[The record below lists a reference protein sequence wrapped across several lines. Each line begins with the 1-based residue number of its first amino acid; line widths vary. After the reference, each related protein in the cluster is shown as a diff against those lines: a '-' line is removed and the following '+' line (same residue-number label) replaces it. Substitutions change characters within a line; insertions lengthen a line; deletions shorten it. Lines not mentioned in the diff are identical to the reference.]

1 MDYRALLL
9 EGSVQPFLLKARYG
23 IERESQRVT
32 EDGQLVTTNH
42 PKSLGNRKYHP
53 YIQTDFAET
62 QVELITPVCQ
72 SIPELFRYLAA
83 IHDVCYRS
91 LDGQEMLWP
100 LSMPPH
106 LPLKEEEIRLAKLDR
121 FEDVLYRRYLAK
133 TYGRRK
139 QMMSGIHFNFEF
151 GDDLLRRLFAQQTE
165 ETDYQ
170 QFKTKVYLK
179 VTRNYLSHRWFIT
192 YLFGASP
199 LSEPNF
205 FVGAAGPKEP
215 VRSLRN
221 SSFGYKN
228 HDDVQVRY
236 DTLPHY
242 LEDLQQMVEDGKLSE
257 EKEFYSAVRL
267 RGGKKV
273 SDLGQVGI
281 QYIELRNLDLNPFAT
296 YGISEDQVAFL
307 HLYLLFM
314 LVKEESTDEKAIK
327 KGSLKNNVVSLEN
340 PLQESVY
347 QEEARQLFAE
357 LKTFLQTTRVEVAKE
372 FLEQIERAIEEPSQT
387 LAGRW
392 YQKAKE
398 QTQAKQAVAIGKTYE
413 QKAWEKPYQ
422 LAGFRSMELST
433 QILLFDAIQKGL
445 AVNVLDEEDQF
456 VQLSADQH
464 IEYVKNANM
473 TSKDTYIAPLLMANK
488 TVTKKVLA
496 QAGFVVPA
504 GGEYVTEEQAFAAY
518 HEFSDHGFVVK
529 PKTTNYGVG
538 ISIFKETPDFADFQA
553 AVRLAFAEDDAIL
566 IEEFLPG
573 TEYRFFVIDDQV
585 KAIMLRVPAN
595 VIGDGQHSI
604 RELVAKKN
612 TDPLRG
618 TNHRAPL
625 EYIQLGEIEE
635 LMLKA
640 QGYLPTS
647 IPAEG
652 VTVYLRENSNVST
665 GGDSIDVTEDLHDDY
680 KQVAVAAVKA
690 IGAVIAGIDFIIP
703 DKSQPASNPGAYGII
718 EANFNPAMHMH
729 VFPHSG
735 TGRRLTM
742 DVLRLLFPERI
753 EPDGN

>member
-32 EDGQLVTTNH
+32 EEGQLVTTNH

-372 FLEQIERAIEEPSQT
+372 FLEQIEQAIEEPSQT

-595 VIGDGQHSI
+595 VIGDGQQSI

-690 IGAVIAGIDFIIP
+690 IGAVISGIDFIIP

-729 VFPHSG
+729 VFPYSG

>member
-32 EDGQLVTTNH
+32 EEGQLVTTNH

-538 ISIFKETPDFADFQA
+538 ISIFKETPDFADFQV

-595 VIGDGQHSI
+595 VIGDGQQSI

-690 IGAVIAGIDFIIP
+690 IGAVISGIDFIIP

-729 VFPHSG
+729 VFPYSG

>member
-1 MDYRALLL
+1 
-9 EGSVQPFLLKARYG
+9 
-23 IERESQRVT
+23 
-32 EDGQLVTTNH
+32 
-42 PKSLGNRKYHP
+42 
-53 YIQTDFAET
+53 
-62 QVELITPVCQ
+62 
-72 SIPELFRYLAA
+72 
-83 IHDVCYRS
+83 
-91 LDGQEMLWP
+91 
-100 LSMPPH
+100 
-106 LPLKEEEIRLAKLDR
+106 
-121 FEDVLYRRYLAK
+121 
-133 TYGRRK
+133 
-139 QMMSGIHFNFEF
+139 
-151 GDDLLRRLFAQQTE
+151 
-165 ETDYQ
+165 
-170 QFKTKVYLK
+170 
-179 VTRNYLSHRWFIT
+179 
-192 YLFGASP
+192 
-199 LSEPNF
+199 
-205 FVGAAGPKEP
+205 
-215 VRSLRN
+215 
-221 SSFGYKN
+221 
-228 HDDVQVRY
+228 
-236 DTLPHY
+236 
-242 LEDLQQMVEDGKLSE
+242 
-257 EKEFYSAVRL
+257 
-267 RGGKKV
+267 
-273 SDLGQVGI
+273 
-281 QYIELRNLDLNPFAT
+281 
-296 YGISEDQVAFL
+296 
-307 HLYLLFM
+307 M

-595 VIGDGQHSI
+595 VIGDGQQSI

-690 IGAVIAGIDFIIP
+690 IGAVISGIDFIIP

-729 VFPHSG
+729 VFPYSG

>member
-151 GDDLLRRLFAQQTE
+151 GDDLLRHLFAQQTE
-165 ETDYQ
+165 EMDYQ

-372 FLEQIERAIEEPSQT
+372 FLEQIERAIEDPSQT

-573 TEYRFFVIDDQV
+573 TEYRFFVIDNQV

-595 VIGDGQHSI
+595 VIGDGQQSI

-680 KQVAVAAVKA
+680 KQVAVAAAKA

-729 VFPHSG
+729 VFPYSG